1 MLKSVLSEQEIR
13 VVIIEDEI
21 ASQQYLQQLLQQHF
35 PGMQLLAV
43 IDNVPEA
50 IDAVKRLQPHI
61 VFLDI
66 EIKTGTGFDVLE
78 ALPGISFEVI
88 FTTAF
93 NQFAIDA
100 FRFHAIDYLLKPLD
114 EKRVLEAISY
124 ACKHINQK
132 GGAEQIARLLQHLH
146 QPALTKRIGIHTVD
160 GIEFVDPDDIL
171 FAEAKGNYTE
181 IRLQTGTKYVISRK
195 LKEMEQSL
203 TEPVFFRIHYSYIV
217 NARYVKKYFKGRGG
231 YVTLKDDTVLPVSAA
246 RKDDFLRH
254 FGQE

>member
-1 MLKSVLSEQEIR
+1 MLKSALPEQEIR

-21 ASQQYLQQLLQQHF
+21 ASQQYLRQLLQQYF

-61 VFLDI
+61 VFLDV
-66 EIKTGTGFDVLE
+66 EIKMGTGFDVLE
-78 ALPGISFEVI
+78 ALPRISFEVI

-100 FRFHAIDYLLKPLD
+100 FRYHAIDYLLKPLD
-114 EKRVLEAISY
+114 DKRVVEAVSY
-124 ACKHINQK
+124 AREHINQK
-132 GGAEQIARLLQHLH
+132 SSAQQIARLLQHLH
-146 QPALTKRIGIHTVD
+146 QPALTKKISIHTVD

-181 IRLQTGTKYVISRK
+181 IRLRTGVKYIVSKK

-203 TEPVFFRIHYSYIV
+203 SEPVFFRIHYSYIV
-217 NARYVKKYFKGRGG
+217 NAKYVKKYFKGRGG
-231 YVTLKDDTVLPVSAA
+231 YVTLQDDTVIPVSAA